1 MGVVTLSRDLST
13 ITRKYSFVPVLDLG
27 IKMDFIFIIYFQ
39 KVETLKHAEV
49 YFYQV
54 H

>member
-1 MGVVTLSRDLST
+1 MGVVTLSGDQST
-13 ITRKYSFVPVLDLG
+13 ITQRYSFVPVLDLG
-27 IKMDFIFIIYFQ
+27 IKMDFIFIISFQ

-49 YFYQV
+49 YCYQV